1 MHDLVM
7 MRGEASELAMWRK
20 HLSTSERIRIDK
32 KNHELGLYLIDALP
46 KQVCVHQSAAT
57 ATVTVYMAA
66 IALHMFHKP
75 STYYIRILNIHGV
88 ESVGVRLTLLFKYR

>member
-46 KQVCVHQSAAT
+46 KQVRFP
-57 ATVTVYMAA
+57 YLEM
-66 IALHMFHKP
+66 
-75 STYYIRILNIHGV
+75 
-88 ESVGVRLTLLFKYR
+88 E